1 MQGFDTRVPLDDIA
15 ELDRQLRGRDVAA
28 FVIETV
34 QGKGCQTRSQ
44 ISLFVPRNFA
54 ANTERC

>member
-15 ELDRQLRGRDVAA
+15 ELDRQLRARDVAA

-34 QGKGCQTRSQ
+34 QGKGCQTPKS